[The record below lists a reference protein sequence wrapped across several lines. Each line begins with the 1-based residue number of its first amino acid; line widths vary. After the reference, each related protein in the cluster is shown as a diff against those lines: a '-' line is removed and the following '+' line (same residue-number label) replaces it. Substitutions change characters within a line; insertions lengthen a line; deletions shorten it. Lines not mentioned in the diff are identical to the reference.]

1 MLINR
6 SILTKIQN
14 QLRGEPKII
23 IIYGPRQS
31 GKTTLI
37 EQLLKTQER
46 SFLSFNGDDIRVQ
59 EIFGTANLDHL
70 KKTVGKTKLV
80 VIDEAQRI
88 DNIGLTLKLLF
99 DSLKIHIIASGSASF
114 DLANKINEPLTG
126 RSVTFTLYPLSI
138 REVPLNPLETLPVK
152 LEEFLRFGLYP
163 KTVILASQTEKE
175 LYLNELINNY
185 LYKDVLSFGT
195 VRKPK
200 KIIDL
205 LSLLALQIGNE
216 VSIQE
221 LAQNLSLSKV
231 IVEKYLD
238 ILEKMFIVINIRGFS
253 RNLRKEIS
261 KTSKYYFIDLGLR
274 NALIRNFNPL
284 NLRADK
290 GVMFEN
296 FCVIEKIKN
305 LANEKKVANL
315 YFWRTYDQKEID
327 LIEEK
332 QGKLKAFEFKLSPKD
347 RQITSAERE
356 FTSVYKNSTYET
368 IGPNDLENYLGS
380 I

>member
-6 SILTKIQN
+6 SILTKIQS
-14 QLRGEPKII
+14 QLQSEPKII

-37 EQLLKTQER
+37 EQLLKTEKQ
-46 SFLSFNGDDIRVQ
+46 SFLSFNGDDIRTQ
-59 EIFGTANLDHL
+59 EIFGTANLDQL
-70 KKTVGKTKLV
+70 KKTVGETKLLI
-80 VIDEAQRI
+80 IDEAQRI
-88 DNIGLTLKLLF
+88 NNIGLTLKLLF

-138 REVPLNPLETLPVK
+138 HETPLNPLETLPAK

-185 LYKDVLSFGT
+185 LYRDILTFET

-200 KIIDL
+200 KVIDL
-205 LSLLALQIGNE
+205 LSLLALQIGYE

-238 ILEKMFIVINIRGFS
+238 LLEKMFIVVNIRGFS

-261 KTSKYYFIDLGLR
+261 KTSKYYFVDLGLR

-284 NLRADK
+284 SLRTDK
-290 GVMFEN
+290 GAMFEN
-296 FCVIEKIKN
+296 LCVIEKIKN
-305 LANEKKVANL
+305 LANEKKFANL

-332 QGKLKAFEFKLSPKD
+332 EGKLTAFEFKLSPKN
-347 RQITSAERE
+347 RSITSPGRE
-356 FTSVYKNSTYET
+356 FISVYKNSTYE
-368 IGPNDLENYLGS
+368 IISPNDLENYLRS
-380 I
+380 V

>member
-1 MLINR
+1 MLIDR
-6 SILTKIQN
+6 SILTRIQK
-14 QLRGEPKII
+14 QLMGEPKII

-37 EQLLKTQER
+37 NQLLNGIKSTCLIFTGDDLRTQE
-46 SFLSFNGDDIRVQ
+46 L
-59 EIFGTANLDHL
+59 FGIADLDRL
-70 KKTVGKTKLV
+70 KKIVGANKLL

-88 DNIGLTLKLLF
+88 QNIGLVLKLLF
-99 DSLKIHIIASGSASF
+99 DSLKIHIIASGSSSF

-126 RSVTFTLYPLSI
+126 RSVTFTLYPLGVP
-138 REVPLNPLETLPVK
+138 EVPKNILETVPAK
-152 LEEFLRFGLYP
+152 IGEFLRFGLYP
-163 KTVILASQTEKE
+163 KVITLSSEAEKE

-185 LYKDVLSFGT
+185 LYKDVLSFET
-195 VRKPK
+195 IRKPK

-205 LSLLALQIGNE
+205 LSLLALQIGSE

-221 LAQNLSLSKV
+221 LAQNLSLSKI

-238 ILEKMFIVINIRGFS
+238 LLGKMFVIINIRGFS

-261 KTSKYYFIDLGLR
+261 KTSKYYFVDLGLR

-284 NLRADK
+284 NLRTDK

-296 FCVIEKIKN
+296 LCVIERLKTLEN
-305 LANEKKVANL
+305 SRKVANL

-332 QGKLKAFEFKLSPKD
+332 EGRLTAFEFKFTPKKTTL
-347 RQITSAERE
+347 TSAGKE
-356 FTSVYKNSTYET
+356 FTSVYKNSTYK
-368 IGPNDLENYLGS
+368 IIYPNNFEQFLNN
-380 I
+380 